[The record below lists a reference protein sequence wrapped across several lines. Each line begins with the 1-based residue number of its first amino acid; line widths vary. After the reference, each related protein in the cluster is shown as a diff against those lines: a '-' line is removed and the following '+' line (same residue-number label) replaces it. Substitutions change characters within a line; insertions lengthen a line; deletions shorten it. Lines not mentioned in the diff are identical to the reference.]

1 MSCIVRL
8 DTKEGEKELYL
19 LGRQSDRAR
28 KDVQQVTVAKDKD
41 ASILTSEDSVE
52 KVEGVLSG
60 ADK

>member
-1 MSCIVRL
+1 M
-8 DTKEGEKELYL
+8 YL
-19 LGRQSDRAR
+19 LGRQRDRAR

-60 ADK
+60 PDK